1 MRLSL
6 LFFLCWKFGRKLI
19 IDLSVASSRFPP
31 DPSMNP
37 GNVGDLKNFSET
49 AVWRWVSY
57 HFQKVFLKFSNIVF
71 NYVFLKLCSF
81 FLFEVCR

>member
-1 MRLSL
+1 M
-6 LFFLCWKFGRKLI
+6 FFLCWKFGRKLI

-37 GNVGDLKNFSET
+37 DNVGDFKNFSET

-57 HFQKVFLKFSNIVF
+57 HCYHYIVFF
-71 NYVFLKLCSF
+71 NYVFLKIMF
-81 FLFEVCR
+81 FFSV